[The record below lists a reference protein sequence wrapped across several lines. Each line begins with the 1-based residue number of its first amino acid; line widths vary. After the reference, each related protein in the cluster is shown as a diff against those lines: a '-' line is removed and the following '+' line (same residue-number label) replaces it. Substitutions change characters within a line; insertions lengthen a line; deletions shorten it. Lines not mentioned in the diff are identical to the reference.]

1 MIKGIIGS
9 IIIHLLLL
17 FSFLFV
23 RVGLSFEEPQF
34 VEIGLL
40 AYTPP
45 EVVAKIEKD
54 LEPTRNLIELPSA
67 EHTEE
72 EAIRTKPFKET
83 PRLPMPEVSR
93 EKLTPE
99 PIHKVIEGK
108 PYRIEGE
115 LAKRRVI
122 YKVIPE
128 YPRGYNIETDVKV
141 EVFVSPSGR
150 VKRLSLLKK
159 GGAVFDRITLD
170 ALRVWRFEKLHPHLP
185 QEIERGVV
193 TFMYRLREQ

>member
-99 PIHKVIEGK
+99 PVHKVTEGE

-170 ALRVWRFEKLHPHLP
+170 ALRVWRFEKLPPHLP